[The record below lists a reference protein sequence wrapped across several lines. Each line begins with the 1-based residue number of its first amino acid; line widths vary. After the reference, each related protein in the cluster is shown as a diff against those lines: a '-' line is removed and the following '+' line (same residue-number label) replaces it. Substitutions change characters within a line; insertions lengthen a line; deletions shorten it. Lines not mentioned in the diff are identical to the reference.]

1 MMKKTLYYC
10 DNCKVETYEK
20 NLTRVTTQYDN
31 ITIKRDFCPLC
42 LEKLLGFLPEIRE
55 GDEQI

>member
-1 MMKKTLYYC
+1 MKKTLYYC

-20 NLTRVTTQYDN
+20 NLTLITTQYDN

-42 LEKLLGFLPEIRE
+42 LAKLLEFLPERE
-55 GDEQI
+55 ENNATD